1 MFLNTL
7 FSVSEAVMYAQ
18 LVDRL
23 DLVGRRGG
31 REGSKERKEEG
42 GGVSWFWWGEVEEST
57 AAGGCGGNCALPTPP
72 GTWCPSLTVPHCT
85 ALFRPLPP
93 GHVHRG
99 RNRDFDVPG
108 AVWHGV

>member
-1 MFLNTL
+1 MVQLKNEGRWVFLNTL

-42 GGVSWFWWGEVEEST
+42 GRGQLVLVGRS
-57 AAGGCGGNCALPTPP
+57 GGWSRGQLGG
-72 GTWCPSLTVPHCT
+72 G
-85 ALFRPLPP
+85 
-93 GHVHRG
+93 GG
-99 RNRDFDVPG
+99 G
-108 AVWHGV
+108 